1 METKICSKCKVEKN
15 YSEFGKDSSRK
26 NGISYL
32 CKLCLIEKSR
42 SYKERNKEKILISYS
57 IYRENNKEKMKI
69 SRNEYIIKNKDK
81 ITKYRTY
88 YSDKRRK
95 ESNIIRISE
104 NIRRRINIFL
114 KSKNIRKNNNTFE
127 IVGCTPDFLKKYL
140 ESKFMEGMSWDNYG
154 YYGWHIDHIIPLSFA
169 KTEEETY
176 KLCHYTNLQPLWA
189 YDNLTKGN
197 KLIQFDSIGS
207 DNVPNIV

>member
-42 SYKERNKEKILISYS
+42 YYKERNKEKILISYS
-57 IYRENNKEKMKI
+57 LYRKNNKEKMKI
-69 SRNEYIIKNKDK
+69 SRNEYRIKNKDK

-95 ESNIIRISE
+95 ESNIVRISE

-114 KSKNIRKNNNTFE
+114 KAKNIRKNNY
-127 IVGCTPDFLKKYL
+127 C
-140 ESKFMEGMSWDNYG
+140 
-154 YYGWHIDHIIPLSFA
+154 
-169 KTEEETY
+169 Y
-176 KLCHYTNLQPLWA
+176 KR
-189 YDNLTKGN
+189 
-197 KLIQFDSIGS
+197 
-207 DNVPNIV
+207 